1 MAQVMVL
8 AVGWLVADPSKAAA
22 AVIPAEYALVWHG
35 FLLVSAVA
43 GIGSAWTATRDEP
56 LSLLLERLAL
66 IGVGLY
72 ALFYALILVA
82 VFDTRGW
89 MTEIIFLSITVACGV
104 RLEQVRRRI
113 RWLKG
118 QGRPTVIWR
127 RR

>member
-1 MAQVMVL
+1 
-8 AVGWLVADPSKAAA
+8 
-22 AVIPAEYALVWHG
+22 
-35 FLLVSAVA
+35 
-43 GIGSAWTATRDEP
+43 
-56 LSLLLERLAL
+56 
-66 IGVGLY
+66 
-72 ALFYALILVA
+72 
-82 VFDTRGW
+82 